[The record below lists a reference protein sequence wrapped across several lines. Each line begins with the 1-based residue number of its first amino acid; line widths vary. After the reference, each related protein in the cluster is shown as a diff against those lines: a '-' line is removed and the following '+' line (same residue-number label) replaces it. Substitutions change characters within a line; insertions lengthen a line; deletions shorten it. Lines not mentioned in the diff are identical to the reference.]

1 MSFIVVHEDTCKIK
15 IYGPTM
21 DIPAGGG
28 EGSYSYSSISTPC
41 DCQAHIVPVEV
52 EEYPDGQMRL
62 APILGGV
69 TMTEVMEAIEHSQGG
84 GSGDGT

>member
-1 MSFIVVHEDTCKIK
+1 MSFIVVHEDNCRIK
-15 IYGPTM
+15 AKGPTM
-21 DIPAGGG
+21 EIPATGGG
-28 EGSYSYSSISTPC
+28 GTHSLIATPC

-52 EEYPDGQMRL
+52 ELYPDGQMRL

-84 GSGDGT
+84 GSGDGN